1 MTFFINKRGGM
12 KSTHLA
18 SKKDPQIPHEITQNA
33 SDKQTTSGRFKT
45 MLLEQVFRM
54 FSSIDF
60 SFSDEMVPFT
70 CFKTYT

>member
-1 MTFFINKRGGM
+1 M

-18 SKKDPQIPHEITQNA
+18 SKKDLQIPHEITQNA
-33 SDKQTTSGRFKT
+33 SDKQTTSGWFKT

-70 CFKTYT
+70 CLKTCT